1 MYDYRAQV
9 KNIVDGDTLDVCV
22 DLGFHMRRDIRL
34 RLKGID
40 TAETYG
46 VDKDSKE
53 YKQGAEQ
60 TEYVKQWCAVDT
72 DTEWPFIVRTEK
84 KGSFGRY
91 LATVTRQADGREL
104 TDALKSEFDNI
115 SY

>member
-46 VDKDSKE
+46 VDKDTNEYQRGKE
-53 YKQGAEQ
+53 HTQF
-60 TEYVKQWCAVDT
+60 VKEWCDVDT
-72 DTEWPFIVRTEK
+72 DMEWPFIVYTEK

-91 LATVTRQADGREL
+91 LATVVRKTDDNEL
-104 TDALKSEFDNI
+104 SKALQDNFDDV